1 MGEKRSRS
9 SGLFACFVVSDPECK
24 AAAAAA
30 TVGEGRNRL
39 HRRSLRKIFS
49 HLRKKANQSSSWRP
63 SISSEKKSE
72 EEDERRTGSFS
83 SSSTSS
89 LFTYSSSS
97 SCSSS
102 RVSTATLSSLSETEE
117 PAERRKQAPFR
128 LKSPCI
134 NDAAT
139 GAFMLVASLSAT
151 VFLGRLCAIL
161 CTSCLLF
168 AVACQS
174 SNGLAS
180 GPWPGERR
188 KLSAAVL
195 RRRGLVGEANGNR
208 RVVSGGFSVRN
219 KL

>member
-1 MGEKRSRS
+1 MGEKRNR
-9 SGLFACFVVSDPECK
+9 SGLFGCFVVVEDPECE
-24 AAAAAA
+24 AAAA
-30 TVGEGRNRL
+30 GEDSNCLR
-39 HRRSLRKIFS
+39 RRSLRKIFS
-49 HLRKKANQSSSWRP
+49 HLRKKASKSSSWRQ

-72 EEDERRTGSFS
+72 EEDERRTGSLS
-83 SSSTSS
+83 SSASS
-89 LFTYSSSS
+89 LFTSSSSS

-102 RVSTATLSSLSETEE
+102 RVSTAALSSLSEPEE
-117 PAERRKQAPFR
+117 PAERRKQATIH
-128 LKSPCI
+128 LKPTCI

-139 GAFMLVASLSAT
+139 GAFFLVASLSAT

-174 SNGLAS
+174 SNGAAA
-180 GPWPGERR
+180 GPWGVEGR

-195 RRRGLVGEANGNR
+195 RRRGPVVEASGSR
-208 RVVSGGFSVRN
+208 RVVSGCFSARN